1 MQAWANDASAVRG
14 IGKNF
19 MLIRRGK
26 RLHRDLN
33 YSAPLWREILG
44 RVRLINALLIYL
56 LLFSVDNRR
65 AN

>member
-1 MQAWANDASAVRG
+1 
-14 IGKNF
+14 

-26 RLHRDLN
+26 RLHRDMN
-33 YSAPLWREILG
+33 YSAPLWREIFG
-44 RVRLINALLIYL
+44 RLQLINALLTYL